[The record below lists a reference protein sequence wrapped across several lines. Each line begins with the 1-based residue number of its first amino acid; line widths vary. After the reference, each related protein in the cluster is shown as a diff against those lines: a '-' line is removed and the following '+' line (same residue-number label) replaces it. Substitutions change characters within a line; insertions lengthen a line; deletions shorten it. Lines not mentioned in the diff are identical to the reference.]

1 MTNRLHREVRPELER
16 LEDRT
21 TPAVGTATLVGK
33 TLVIE
38 GPANGDDGDGGAS
51 PINVRVVE
59 KGNKVRVIFT
69 DVAAAN
75 AQTIV
80 EFKESR
86 VKTIDFR
93 GTTGDDVFINRSD
106 ARVIANGDAGNDL
119 IDTGDEEAT
128 VTGGAGADRIISE
141 DDDTEVTD
149 ASAEDI
155 IDIDD

>member
-1 MTNRLHREVRPELER
+1 VER
-16 LEDRT
+16 LEDRSLL
-21 TPAVGTATLVGK
+21 AVGTATLVGK
-33 TLVIE
+33 TLVIQ
-38 GPANGDDGDGGAS
+38 GRPTAGWGWWRRRAS

-59 KGNKVRVIFT
+59 KGNKIRVIFT

-119 IDTGDEEAT
+119 IDTGDEDAT
-128 VTGGAGADRIISE
+128 VTGGAGRGPDHLRGR
-141 DDDTEVTD
+141 
-149 ASAEDI
+149 
-155 IDIDD
+155 

>member
-38 GPANGDDGDGGAS
+38 GPANGDDGGGAS

-59 KGNKVRVIFT
+59 RGNKIRVIFT

-75 AQTIV
+75 AQTFV

-93 GTTGDDVFINRSD
+93 GTDGDDVFINRSD
-106 ARVIANGDAGNDL
+106 ARVIANGGAGNDL
-119 IDTGDEEAT
+119 IDTGDEDAT
-128 VTGGAGADRIISE
+128 VTGGAGADRIVSD

>member
-1 MTNRLHREVRPELER
+1 MTNQRHREVRPEVER
-16 LEDRT
+16 LEERSLL
-21 TPAVGTATLVGK
+21 AVGTAMLVGK
-33 TLVIE
+33 TLVIQ
-38 GPANGDDGDGGAS
+38 GPANGGDGDGAS

-69 DVAAAN
+69 DPAAAN

-119 IDTGDEEAT
+119 IDTGDEDAT

-155 IDIDD
+155 ILIDD